1 MTWVLNAEGEII
13 IYKPQEDT
21 RIQVMLLDDTVFGWR
36 WCFWGCT
43 VYQYVTAY
51 HRRSEHYC

>member
-21 RIQVMLLDDTVFGWR
+21 RIQVMLLDDTVFGWQ
-36 WCFWGCT
+36 WCFWGCA
-43 VYQYVTAY
+43 VYQYVTAH
-51 HRRSEHYC
+51 HR